1 MPKMQ
6 QMHAAIEQWMD
17 ARKQCHQTGAKDA
30 LNAYCEADEHLLAA
44 FVGDWDI
51 DDPKLLSLAY
61 QEFRQA
67 LIASVPRSSAEAALS
82 SPKGTE

>member
-1 MPKMQ
+1 
-6 QMHAAIEQWMD
+6 MD

-30 LNAYCEADEHLLAA
+30 LNAYCEADGRLLAA
-44 FVGDWDI
+44 FVGDWTP
-51 DDPKLLSLAY
+51 DDPNMFATAY

-82 SPKGTE
+82 SPKGTA